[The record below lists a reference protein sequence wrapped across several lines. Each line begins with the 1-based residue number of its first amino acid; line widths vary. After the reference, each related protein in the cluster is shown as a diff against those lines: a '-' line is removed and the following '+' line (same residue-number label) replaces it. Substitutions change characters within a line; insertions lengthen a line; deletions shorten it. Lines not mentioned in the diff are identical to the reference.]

1 MEFIAIAILGRK
13 IIECPECQSTYI
25 NKNGQK
31 KGKQNYICVYCG
43 PQFIDSYETY
53 TGYSDQ
59 LTDECLK
66 IYVNAMGLRGI
77 SRVKK
82 LHHTTMRKN
91 ILSFMGT
98 S

>member
-1 MEFIAIAILGRK
+1 MAKRKESKTTSVFIVVVNLLI
-13 IIECPECQSTYI
+13 T
-25 NKNGQK
+25 
-31 KGKQNYICVYCG
+31 
-43 PQFIDSYETY
+43 ETY
-53 TGYSDQ
+53 TVYSDQ